1 MTGSQPARPPVPA
14 SGTAHRILNAESSGY
29 SPEAASL
36 LARAGELRLEDLD
49 RRTLLDRV
57 SWATAL
63 VVRLRHRVDDEL
75 LARAPE
81 LKVVSTAATGLD
93 HVDLDAARRRHVT
106 VLSLRGETAFL
117 DTVHATAEHAWALL
131 LALARRIP
139 WAHRH
144 AATEPWDRD
153 RFRGRELDGRA
164 LGVLGM
170 GRIGRRV
177 ARYGAA
183 FGMKVT
189 GCDPSPTTNWP
200 PNVDRLPDPETLA
213 RCSDVLSVH
222 VPLTP
227 ATTGLVGARV
237 LAALPRGALL
247 VNTSRGAVVDE
258 DALAAALQSGA
269 LGGAALDVLA
279 GETEDGGPG
288 RDGILSLARAR
299 TDVLVTPHVGGA
311 TFESMARTEVFM
323 ARKLLRFCRA
333 ASP

>member
-1 MTGSQPARPPVPA
+1 MTAIPS
-14 SGTAHRILNAESSGY
+14 HRVLNAESSGY
-29 SPEAASL
+29 SPEAAAL
-36 LARAGELRLEDLD
+36 LARAGEVRLEDLD

-63 VVRLRHRVDDEL
+63 VVRLRHRVDEEL
-75 LARAPE
+75 LGRAPG

-93 HVDLDAARRRHVT
+93 HVDLEAARRRGVT
-106 VLSLRGETAFL
+106 VLSLKGETEFL

-153 RFRGRELDGRA
+153 RFRGRELAGRA
-164 LGVLGM
+164 LGVLGV

-183 FGMKVT
+183 FGMRVA
-189 GCDPSPTTNWP
+189 GCDPSPAEWP
-200 PNVDRLPDPETLA
+200 SGVDRLPDPETLA
-213 RCSDVLSVH
+213 RRSDVLSVH

-227 ATTGLVGARV
+227 ATRGIVSARV

-247 VNTSRGAVVDE
+247 VNTSRGDVVDE
-258 DALAAALQSGA
+258 DALAAALKSGA

-279 GETEDGGPG
+279 GETEDGGPD
-288 RDGILSLARAR
+288 RDGGILSLARAR

-311 TFESMARTEVFM
+311 TLESMARTEVFM

-333 ASP
+333 SSP